1 VAERSAAPP
10 PVRSGTLSIIPLLA
24 KTTFDS
30 ETNNLLAA
38 AFDTAWKLLRALGS
52 TLAAGP
58 ESAATRE
65 LLAKRI
71 IEMAQRGERDAFKLI
86 DGALMHLANARRV
99 QIRADDIKSID
110 KV

>member
-1 VAERSAAPP
+1 VADRPQCAPA
-10 PVRSGTLSIIPLLA
+10 GKEWNLSIIPLLA
-24 KTTFDS
+24 KTTFDP
-30 ETNNLLAA
+30 ETNDLLAA
-38 AFDTAWKLLRALGS
+38 AFDTAWKLLRASGS

-86 DGALMHLANARRV
+86 DDALMHLANARRV

>member
-1 VAERSAAPP
+1 VADGAAALP
-10 PVRSGTLSIIPLLA
+10 PVRNGSLSIIPLLE
-24 KTTFDS
+24 KTTFDPQ
-30 ETNNLLAA
+30 TNDLLAA
-38 AFDTAWKLLRALGS
+38 AFDTAWKLLRASGS

-58 ESAATRE
+58 ESAPTRE

-71 IEMAQRGERDAFKLI
+71 IEMAQSGERDAFKLI

>member
-1 VAERSAAPP
+1 MAERPA
-10 PVRSGTLSIIPLLA
+10 VLLSGTVPIIPLLA
-24 KTTFDS
+24 KTTFDP
-30 ETNNLLAA
+30 ETNELLVA
-38 AFDTAWKLLRALGS
+38 AFDTAWKLLKTLGS
-52 TLAAGP
+52 TLAPGP
-58 ESAATRE
+58 ESAGTRE

-71 IEMAQRGERDAFKLI
+71 IETAQCGERDAFKLI

>member
-1 VAERSAAPP
+1 M
-10 PVRSGTLSIIPLLA
+10 SIIPLLA
-24 KTTFDS
+24 KTTFDPQ
-30 ETNNLLAA
+30 TNDLLAA
-38 AFDTAWKLLRALGS
+38 AFDTAWKLLRASGS

-58 ESAATRE
+58 ESTATRE

-71 IEMAQRGERDAFKLI
+71 IETAQRGERDAFKLI
-86 DGALMHLANARRV
+86 DDALMHLANARRV